1 MIQKNYE
8 AHERAGHKFAG
19 SSEDEMRKL
28 ALLYRLASWPNLTQL
43 LFMWS
48 VPLGGEPWLTRC
60 VELWPLETIPL
71 YHYSLASAMG
81 YALSMLSETLRDRKL
96 ISLET
101 DISILVLAT
110 FFPMGS
116 VVLDKITYGESV
128 TIVATD
134 YWVLFG
140 GPSV

>member
-1 MIQKNYE
+1 
-8 AHERAGHKFAG
+8 
-19 SSEDEMRKL
+19 
-28 ALLYRLASWPNLTQL
+28 
-43 LFMWS
+43 
-48 VPLGGEPWLTRC
+48 
-60 VELWPLETIPL
+60 
-71 YHYSLASAMG
+71 MG

-128 TIVATD
+128 TIVPTD